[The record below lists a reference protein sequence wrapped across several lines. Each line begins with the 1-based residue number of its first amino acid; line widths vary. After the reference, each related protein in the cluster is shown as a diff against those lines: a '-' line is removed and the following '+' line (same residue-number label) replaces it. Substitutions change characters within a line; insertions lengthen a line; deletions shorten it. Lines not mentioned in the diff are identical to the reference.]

1 MESARFHVSTK
12 MKIIPKMAALY
23 PISANLLQHILRAH
37 LQAMSW
43 KASNYESPPDE
54 SRDIKNFGWE
64 FCEETSIPV
73 IGEGDPA
80 LPS

>member
-1 MESARFHVSTK
+1 MK
-12 MKIIPKMAALY
+12 MIPKMAALY
-23 PISANLLQHILRAH
+23 PIYANLLQHIGLLRAH
-37 LQAMSW
+37 LQAMLW
-43 KASNYESPPDE
+43 KAHNYESPSDE

-80 LPS
+80 PPS